1 MTLVAMWDRA
11 FRAWHFSVS
20 YNQLLLRSLSDDTSP
35 ARVDVLFSN
44 VYFLHVPTTF
54 ARLEIHKGEGFDPP
68 HVEIPVGTRGEWFTI
83 NTGEGYVHATHCQWH
98 EDEGNAMTPSRFGPL
113 KRTD

>member
-1 MTLVAMWDRA
+1 MALVAAWDRV

-20 YNQLLLRSLSDDTSP
+20 YNRILLRSLSEETSP

-44 VYFLHVPTTF
+44 VYFLQIPTKF
-54 ARLEIHKGEGFDPP
+54 SRLEIRKGEGREPSR
-68 HVEIPVGTRGEWFTI
+68 VEVPVGTRGEWFDI
-83 NTGEGYVHATHCQWH
+83 NSGEGYVYATHCQWH
-98 EDEGNAMTPSRFGPL
+98 EDEGNSMTPSRFGPL